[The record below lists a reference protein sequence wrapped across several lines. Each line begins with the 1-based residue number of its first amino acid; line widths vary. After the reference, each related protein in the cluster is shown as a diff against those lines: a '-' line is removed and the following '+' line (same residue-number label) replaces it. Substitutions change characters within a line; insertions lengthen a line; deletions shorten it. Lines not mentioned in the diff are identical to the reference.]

1 MENKKRVVVAM
12 SGGVDSS
19 MTAKRM
25 VDAGYDV
32 LGVYL
37 KLHDKNQSH
46 EANIANIDKV
56 AKYLGIKYEVM
67 SLSESFQK
75 FVVNPFID
83 HYKSGLT
90 PNPCTFCNR
99 EIKFGAL
106 LDFAKSKGYE
116 YLATGHY
123 IRCDGEFF
131 YEATD
136 KTKDQ
141 SYFLFNV
148 KKESLKSL
156 MFPLGETKKAD
167 LKEEALRIPEFAS
180 LSTQKESS
188 EICFVEHN
196 YIDTLRDLGV
206 EADMCGDVVDEE
218 GKVVGKHKGFMH
230 YTVGKRKGFDVP
242 LSEVPLYVSS
252 IEPSSNKL
260 TVTTKDNLFESS
272 FEVENLNMFTDKVEF
287 ECTVKV
293 RYRSEKT
300 GAKVSIKDGKATV
313 VLSEPQ
319 FAIAKGQ
326 AAVFYE
332 GEKVLGG
339 GYIL

>member
-1 MENKKRVVVAM
+1 MENKKVVVAM

-25 VDAGYDV
+25 VDAGYEV
-32 LGVYL
+32 YGVYL
-37 KLHDKNQSH
+37 KLHGNEASH
-46 EANIANIDKV
+46 AANIANIDKV
-56 AKYLGIKYEVM
+56 TKYLGIGYEVV
-67 SLSESFQK
+67 SLGESFQK
-75 FVVNPFID
+75 FVVNPFIE
-83 HYKSGLT
+83 HYQSGLT

-131 YEATD
+131 YEAID
-136 KTKDQ
+136 KSKDQ

-148 KKESLKSL
+148 KKDALKSL
-156 MFPLGETKKAD
+156 IFPLGESFKSE
-167 LKEEALRIPEFAS
+167 LKEEALKIPEFAS

-188 EICFVEHN
+188 EICFVEEN
-196 YIDTLRDLGV
+196 YIQTLKELGV
-206 EADMCGDVVDEE
+206 EADMSGEVVDEE
-218 GKVVGKHKGFMH
+218 GNVVGTHKGFMH

-242 LSEVPLYVSS
+242 LSEVPLYVKN
-252 IEPSSNKL
+252 IDAVGNKL
-260 TVTTKDNLFESS
+260 MVTTKEFLFESS
-272 FEVENLNMFTDKVEF
+272 FEVSGLNMFTDKTEF
-287 ECTVKV
+287 ECGVKV
-293 RYRSEKT
+293 RYRSDKT
-300 GAKVSIKDGKATV
+300 SAKVSIKDGKATV

-319 FAIAKGQ
+319 FAIARGQ

-332 GEKVLGG
+332 NDKVLGG
-339 GYIL
+339 GYII